1 VITLL
6 KKALL
11 LSLITIKCYA
21 TIEVH
26 PSLPFEIKSL
36 IHFIEGHLNKVNR
49 TDLIEINNTLQKFPL
64 VDDKESIDSQ
74 LRNFL
79 KQTFYKWLLLESK
92 TLSKGTTTNY
102 DLITSKY
109 NERDGKTLIA
119 YLRKS
124 IHQDLE
130 QMIINNPNLKKEGM
144 SNQLSIRER
153 KISKLIIPILEKL
166 NMDSSNE
173 VVIKD
178 LALLFQG
185 YLAYLKERLSLYSSI
200 LEPKKIQN
208 NVIYFKLVDKAT
220 SATDHSKRDTLN
232 LLPKP
237 TNDWDNLKPKNTTN
251 SLDKKGLP
259 IPVNDWILDF

>member
-109 NERDGKTLIA
+109 N
-119 YLRKS
+119 
-124 IHQDLE
+124 
-130 QMIINNPNLKKEGM
+130 
-144 SNQLSIRER
+144 
-153 KISKLIIPILEKL
+153 
-166 NMDSSNE
+166 
-173 VVIKD
+173 
-178 LALLFQG
+178 
-185 YLAYLKERLSLYSSI
+185 
-200 LEPKKIQN
+200 
-208 NVIYFKLVDKAT
+208 
-220 SATDHSKRDTLN
+220 
-232 LLPKP
+232 
-237 TNDWDNLKPKNTTN
+237 
-251 SLDKKGLP
+251 
-259 IPVNDWILDF
+259 